1 MKMEIYMPKHF
12 KTNKRY
18 LTDEEKLIEYF
29 EDYMLDEPD
38 FEFVYIDDPNYN
50 DLSDEAYEYNDMIC
64 DRIDEAELNNNYEFA
79 DELRKKLIPIPE
91 RKIDIE
97 KTFNLL
103 PDLDKEAALIY
114 IKNNLF
120 VETIILKCLNCD
132 YEEEIEYDIIA
143 ECWMDGP
150 YPISYC
156 PHCNI
161 GDFIPLD
168 VYNKKKK
175 ISN

>member
-12 KTNKRY
+12 NTNKRY

-64 DRIDEAELNNNYEFA
+64 DRIDEAELNNNYELA

-114 IKNNLF
+114 I
-120 VETIILKCLNCD
+120 
-132 YEEEIEYDIIA
+132 
-143 ECWMDGP
+143 
-150 YPISYC
+150 
-156 PHCNI
+156 
-161 GDFIPLD
+161 
-168 VYNKKKK
+168 
-175 ISN
+175 

>member
-1 MKMEIYMPKHF
+1 MPKHF
-12 KTNKRY
+12 NTIKRY
-18 LTDEEKLIEYF
+18 LTDEEKLIDFF
-29 EDYMLDEPD
+29 EDYSLDEPD
-38 FEFVYIDDPNYN
+38 FEFIYIDDPNYN

-64 DRIDEAELNNNYEFA
+64 DQMDEAELDENYELA
-79 DELRKKLIPIPE
+79 DELRNKLIPIPE

-103 PDLDKEAALIY
+103 PDFEKNAALIY

-120 VETIILKCLNCD
+120 VETVILKCLNCD
-132 YEEEIEYDIIA
+132 YEEEVDYDIVA

-156 PHCNI
+156 PHCNV
-161 GDFIPLD
+161 GDFIPID
-168 VYNKKKK
+168 VYNKKKRK
-175 ISN
+175 